1 MQEREHYIES
11 KGIEKI
17 KAWAERYGVAFEDVH
32 DDFSTGV
39 DIKLNGYSYD
49 VKVTNSTWLTMIK
62 KYKDKWYSPLELH
75 QEVPYLI
82 LKGDFGYI
90 LDKKRLADY
99 CFQMS
104 NKSGIEQGVYTLDG
118 NINITFNAD
127 KFMQCPSID
136 FTN

>member
-17 KAWAERYGVAFEDVH
+17 KAWAERHNIAFTDVH

-39 DIKLNGYSYD
+39 DITLNGYPYD
-49 VKVTNSTWLTMIK
+49 VKVTGSTWLTMIK
-62 KYKDKWYSPLELH
+62 KYKGRWYSPLELH

-90 LDKKRLADY
+90 LDKKSLADY

-127 KFMQCPSID
+127 KFMQCPNID
-136 FTN
+136 FNN

>member
-11 KGIEKI
+11 KGIGKI
-17 KAWAERYGVAFEDVH
+17 KAWAERHGITFADVH

-39 DIKLNGYSYD
+39 DITLNGYPYD
-49 VKVTNSTWLTMIK
+49 VKVTNSTWLTMVK
-62 KYKDKWYSPLELH
+62 KHNGRWYSPLELH

-82 LKGDFGYI
+82 LKGDFGYF